1 VRLRFKEGDLV
12 KVAKFLN
19 KNFPCLLFGGQGQ
32 RFFNFENIAN
42 AFSIDIERI
51 KGYSNSEESRGD
63 NAGDADYIDLGYGFY
78 DEIH

>member
-1 VRLRFKEGDLV
+1 MLVSLKSKLESSKDKTLSTRLDKLRE
-12 KVAKFLN
+12 
-19 KNFPCLLFGGQGQ
+19 
-32 RFFNFENIAN
+32 ENV
-42 AFSIDIERI
+42 DIEKI